1 MHVRLDGG
9 LPLVDR
15 VAAAMLGMQRQSWE
29 QGVAG
34 QTLLALGRTDLAR
47 VLARDGVARQTPDGR
62 LAEIDGAGLVNGA
75 ANLEA
80 VDLLAA
86 SGDPAAAAAAARQRD
101 WLARTCPRAADGTL
115 FHLTGSRQ
123 VWADTVYMVVPTWT
137 PADAGADPPPVAD
150 PPPAADPP
158 RAADPSPAALQQLAG
173 HRRRLFD
180 PVSGLYAARWDED
193 EGRLVD
199 ARHWGTGNG
208 WVAAATARAVHRWCP
223 SGSRTADAAEL
234 VGHMRGLV
242 DACLALRRPDGSF
255 GDVLDDPASFSD
267 VTCGLMLAYTAATG
281 IVDGWLPTDRLPVVR
296 SLLATARERVDADG
310 LVTGVCGAP
319 HFDRPGT
326 SVEAQAFFVLATVAA
341 AEAGAGGRRTRARRD
356 LTVRPA
362 RRPPR

>member
-1 MHVRLDGG
+1 VRVGLDGG

-34 QTLLALGRTDLAR
+34 QALLALGRTDLAR
-47 VLARDGVARQTPDGR
+47 VLARDAVARQTPDGR

-137 PADAGADPPPVAD
+137 PADAGAD

-319 HFDRPGT
+319 PFDRPGT
-326 SVEAQAFFVLATVAA
+326 AVEAQAVFGRATVGA